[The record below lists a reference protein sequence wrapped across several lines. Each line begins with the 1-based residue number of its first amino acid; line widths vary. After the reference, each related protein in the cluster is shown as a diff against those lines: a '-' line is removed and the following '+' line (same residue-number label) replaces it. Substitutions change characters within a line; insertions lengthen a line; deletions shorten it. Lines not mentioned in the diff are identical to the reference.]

1 MRRTGPLMLAV
12 TLLTATLVSLPA
24 TAAVAAVATERI
36 SGVDRYATAVAVSRA
51 AFPQGA
57 VPVVVIA
64 SGVTFA
70 DGVSAGTAAAALGGP
85 LLLTMPSAVPASIR
99 AEITRLAPS
108 RIVIAGGPS
117 TISDAVARELETL
130 APEVV
135 RIAGID
141 RYETSEGL
149 ARLAFLPDSLT
160 PAEPDSQGE
169 PLAPEEAPSPT
180 QEITATPAP
189 EPTAETTPEPTPSP
203 EPTTTAMPEPIAT
216 ASHTPTPT
224 PTPAAQANEVPV
236 TAAEDPTAAA
246 APLVYLATGANFA
259 DALSGAG
266 LAAAEGAPVIT
277 VPGTQGQA
285 SASLLALLD
294 DLGTS
299 TVRVLGGTPSVSD
312 ALAQSLRA
320 PGRTIERI
328 AGVDRYQTATL
339 IAQRYPN
346 ASSEALIASGVSF
359 PDALSSIALSVQ
371 RRAPILLS
379 QTVCAPDTVRSH
391 ISGRGIGKVT
401 IIGGVPTLRGLVAS
415 LTPCRSTVDPT
426 STWVMVNKHNPL
438 SPVSYVPPDLR
449 TIQGT
454 GALLRSE
461 AATAFEQLRA
471 STQAAGYGWIGVN
484 NGYRSYSTQAAIH
497 SRYSSQYGFAWAD
510 TQSARAGFSEHQ
522 TGLSLDV
529 TACGNSG
536 CSAIESFGSS
546 IQYQWVASHAW
557 EHGFII
563 RYQDG
568 YTATT
573 GYVSEPWH
581 LRYVGREL
589 AKDYYWSGYRTLED
603 YLGYPAARH
612 Y

>member
-57 VPVVVIA
+57 APVVVIA

-160 PAEPDSQGE
+160 PPEPAEPDSEGA
-169 PLAPEEAPSPT
+169 PLTPEATPSPAPDIS
-180 QEITATPAP
+180 QTPAP
-189 EPTAETTPEPTPSP
+189 ETSVEPTPTPST
-203 EPTTTAMPEPIAT
+203 EPTSVATPEAGV
-216 ASHTPTPT
+216 TPTPT
-224 PTPAAQANEVPV
+224 PTPTATTQANEAPV
-236 TAAEDPTAAA
+236 AAKVAPAPAAA
-246 APLVYLATGANFA
+246 SLVYLATGADFA

-266 LAAAEGAPVIT
+266 LAAAEGAPVIV
-277 VPGTQGQA
+277 VPGTQTRA
-285 SASLLALLD
+285 SASLLGLLD
-294 DLGTS
+294 DLGTTS
-299 TVRVLGGTPSVSD
+299 VQILGGVASVSEGI
-312 ALAQSLRA
+312 ANSVRA
-320 PGRTIERI
+320 PGRSVDRI
-328 AGVDRYQTATL
+328 AGIDRYQTATL
-339 IAQRYPN
+339 IAQRYPS
-346 ASSEALIASGVSF
+346 ASREAVIASGRSF

-391 ISGRGIGKVT
+391 ISARGVGKIT
-401 IIGGVPTLRGLVAS
+401 LIGGVGTLRGLVAS
-415 LTPCRSTVDPT
+415 LTPCRSTADPT
-426 STWVMVNKHNPL
+426 SLWVMVNKNNPL
-438 SPVSYVPPDLR
+438 SPRSYVPPDLR
-449 TIQGT
+449 TVQGT
-454 GALLRSE
+454 SASLRSE
-461 AATAFEQLRA
+461 AASAFEQMRA
-471 STQAAGYGWIGVN
+471 AAQSAGYGWIGVN

-497 SRYSSQYGFAWAD
+497 SRYSYQYGFTWAD
-510 TQSARAGFSEHQ
+510 TQSARPGYSEHQ
-522 TGLSLDV
+522 TGLTLDV
-529 TACGNSG
+529 TACGNYG
-536 CSAIESFGSS
+536 CGAIESFGSS
-546 IQYQWVASHAW
+546 AQYQWVAAHAW
-557 EHGFII
+557 KYGFII

-568 YTATT
+568 FTHTT

-589 AKDYYWSGYRTLED
+589 AGDYYGNGYRTLED